1 MTVRDILQH
10 LVSADHAMIQA
21 YLSDFSDADLL
32 VRPVPG
38 ANHTAWQLGHLI
50 VGNGRMLKELG
61 RTPPPLPAGFEA
73 AYTKETAAL
82 DDPAKFHTKAEYL
95 ALAEKMKAASL
106 AAIDAT
112 PDSALDSPGPES
124 MRPFAPTVA
133 DVLAI
138 LGQHWLMHAGQIVVL
153 RRKLGKPVLF

>member
-1 MTVRDILQH
+1 MTPKDILRH
-10 LVSADHAMIQA
+10 LVDADFGMIQA

-32 VRPVPG
+32 VRPVPE

-50 VGNGRMLKELG
+50 VGSRKMLSELG
-61 RTPPPLPAGFEA
+61 RTPPPLPAGFDT
-73 AYTKETAAL
+73 AYTKETTAL
-82 DDPAKFHTKAEYL
+82 NDPAKFHKKAEYL
-95 ALAEKMKAASL
+95 ALADKMKAASL

-112 PDSALDSPGPES
+112 PDIALDSPGPEF
-124 MRPFAPTVA
+124 MRQFAPTVA

-153 RRKLGKPVLF
+153 RRKLGKPILF